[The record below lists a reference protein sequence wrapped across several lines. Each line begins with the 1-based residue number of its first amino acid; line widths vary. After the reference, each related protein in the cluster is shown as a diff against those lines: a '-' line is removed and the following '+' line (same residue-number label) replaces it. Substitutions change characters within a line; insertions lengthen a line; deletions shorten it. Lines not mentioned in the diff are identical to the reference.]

1 MVVNHAH
8 TVTTLPTGV
17 HAQFVKNVTR
27 NHAYAPHHVKHVNLL
42 HWAADPVNADEGQ
55 NAISAIG
62 HPAPDVFLDHLI
74 ALPVKVLAKESNS
87 IILLLLQK
95 SVKTLLNHQKKDHR
109 HAPGATVIHADA
121 TKGVKNVDRSRH
133 IACAAL
139 AAIIILAPASLAHS
153 ADSSNAAVP

>member
-1 MVVNHAH
+1 MDANHAH

-42 HWAADPVNADEGQ
+42 HWVADPVNAGESQ
-55 NAISAIG
+55 NAISVIG
-62 HPAPDVFLDHLI
+62 HPAPDAFLNHLI
-74 ALPVKVLAKESNS
+74 ALPVKVLAKELNF
-87 IILLLLQK
+87 IIPLLLQK

-109 HAPGATVIHADA
+109 HAPGATAIHADA
-121 TKGVKNVDRSRH
+121 TRGVKSVDRSRH
-133 IACAAL
+133 IACAAP
-139 AAIIILAPASLAHS
+139 AAVIILVPVNLAHC